1 MDDRKVID
9 GILWVL
15 RSGRPWRQLPDR
27 FGHRTTCYNR
37 FVRWQ
42 RAGIWDLV
50 IAAMANVAAKNGA
63 AAGSAK
69 ETHVGLR
76 GAETRNRILRT
87 AIRLFAVHGIEAVS
101 TRQIAAAES
110 VPPASLRYYFVDKQ
124 GLHEACIRYVDTLAL
139 ELIGPSID
147 SAERLIKN
155 RRVSIDRIVQ
165 TYCDIQAS
173 CADLMIGAENGTIA
187 LLVIRYDLPTDHALR
202 QPDSPFG
209 QRIFACYI
217 ALIMRLGKGID
228 QDAAFYLATMLHGQ
242 LIAICASRPRLEL
255 SGWTATPERI
265 ATIKQLLRELTAA
278 ALRSKAR

>member
-101 TRQIAAAES
+101 TRQIAAAAS